1 MLDIMELDPATF
13 NLINKISYEEASRAS
28 SADVEEELEDAMT
41 QNNQNGDKI
50 NFEIKE
56 ENK

>member
-28 SADVEEELEDAMT
+28 TDDVEEELEEAM
-41 QNNQNGDKI
+41 N
-50 NFEIKE
+50 
-56 ENK
+56 

>member
-28 SADVEEELEDAMT
+28 SADVEEELEDALT
-41 QNNQNGDKI
+41 
-50 NFEIKE
+50 
-56 ENK
+56 